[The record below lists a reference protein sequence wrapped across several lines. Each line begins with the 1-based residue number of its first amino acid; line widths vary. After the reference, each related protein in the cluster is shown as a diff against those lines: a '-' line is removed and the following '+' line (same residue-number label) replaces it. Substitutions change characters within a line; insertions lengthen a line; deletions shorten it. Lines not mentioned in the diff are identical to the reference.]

1 MITADERYYS
11 SLRRNIMAI
20 IITVSLMPLLA
31 MMAIAGYQFH
41 TAYRHKVVDH
51 LAALVERHAVHVDT
65 FLNEKLADISSLAAI
80 KPLEKLQDP
89 QEMENI
95 LAMFQEKHRGVFV
108 DLGLVDE
115 QGTQVAYA
123 GPFRLIRAQY
133 RDASWF
139 QEAMNQPFTISDV
152 FLGLRGLPHF
162 IVAVRVDKGGHRW
175 VLRSTID
182 FVAFNRLVE
191 ELRVG
196 RTGQAF
202 IINTEGQFQTQ
213 PHTRLG
219 LDPKE
224 LLRVVRGEDSKKTE
238 IYPSA
243 VEGLNI
249 TEGSGAIARE
259 PYASGAASWFEYT
272 VPESQSRFLVFYQS
286 LKGGRWYLFYVQEA
300 QDAFHDL
307 YKARALT
314 LGVLALSAL
323 GVAFTAWALS
333 QRVVQRIME
342 VDREKEMMN
351 EQVIEAGKLASIG
364 ELAAGIAHEINNP
377 VAIMVEE
384 AGWIQDLLQ
393 DMERGE
399 SLDVE
404 EVRRS
409 LAQIRTQ
416 GARCKEITHKLL
428 SFARRTDPTVQ
439 QVQINKLVQE
449 VVALV
454 EQRARYAGVN
464 IRAHLT
470 DNLPWVAMSPSEMQ
484 QVLLNLINNALDAME
499 KTGGT
504 LDITTRYDNGR
515 VIVDVADTGEG
526 IPQALLQ
533 RIFDPFFTTK
543 PVGKGTGLG
552 LSICYGIVRKL
563 GGDITVNSAVGV
575 GTTFH
580 IHLPAGDGVVER
592 PFQGMETFK
601 KEESS

>member
-20 IITVSLMPLLA
+20 IITVALMPLLA

-41 TAYRHKVVDH
+41 TAYRYKVVDH
-51 LAALVERHAVHVDT
+51 LAALVDRHTLHIDS
-65 FLNEKLADISSLAAI
+65 FLSEKLADISTLAAI

-89 QEMENI
+89 AEMEKI
-95 LAMFQEKHRGVFV
+95 LGMFQEKHRGVFV

-115 QGTQVAYA
+115 RGFQVAYA
-123 GPFRLIRAQY
+123 GPFRLTQAQY
-133 RDASWF
+133 GEASWF
-139 QEAMNQPFTISDV
+139 QESIRQPFTVSDV
-152 FLGLRGLPHF
+152 FLGLRGIPHF
-162 IVAVRVDKGGHRW
+162 IVAVRIESGGHLW

-182 FVAFNRLVE
+182 FMAFNRLVE
-191 ELRVG
+191 DLRIG
-196 RTGQAF
+196 KTGQAF
-202 IINTEGQFQTQ
+202 IVNAEGQFQTQ
-213 PHTRLG
+213 PHAQPG
-219 LDPKE
+219 VDPQE
-224 LLRVVRGEDSKKTE
+224 LLRVVRGETPKE
-238 IYPSA
+238 IHPTA
-243 VEGLNI
+243 VEGLEI
-249 TEGSGAIARE
+249 MGS
-259 PYASGAASWFEYT
+259 SGNVYKMPTSSHGASWFEYT
-272 VPESQSRFLVFYQS
+272 VPQSQRRYLVFYQI
-286 LKGGRWYLFYVQEA
+286 LKGGRWYLFYLQEVE
-300 QDAFHDL
+300 DAFHDL
-307 YKARALT
+307 YKARTLT
-314 LGVLALSAL
+314 LLVLAFSAL
-323 GVAFTAWALS
+323 GVAVTAWALS
-333 QRVVQRIME
+333 RRVVQRIIQ

-384 AGWIQDLLQ
+384 AGWIQDLLE
-393 DMERGE
+393 DLDRGQ

-409 LAQIRTQ
+409 LQQIRTQ

-439 QVQINKLVQE
+439 QVQLNKLIRE

-454 EQRARYAGVN
+454 EQRARYAGVT
-464 IRAHLT
+464 IRTHLT
-470 DNLPWVAMSPSEMQ
+470 DGLPWVAMSPSEMQ

-504 LDITTRYDNGR
+504 LDITTRFEDGR

-526 IPQALLQ
+526 IPQAILQ

-552 LSICYGIVRKL
+552 LSICYGIIRKL
-563 GGDITVNSAVGV
+563 GGDISVNSAVGV

-580 IHLPAGDGVVER
+580 IYLPPGDGVVET
-592 PFQGMETFK
+592 PPPGPETLS
-601 KEESS
+601 KEDS

>member
-41 TAYRHKVVDH
+41 TAYRNKVVDH
-51 LAALVERHAVHVDT
+51 LATLVERHTVHIDT
-65 FLNEKLADISSLAAI
+65 FLMEKLADINSLASI

-89 QEMENI
+89 AELEMI
-95 LAMFQEKHRGVFV
+95 LQTFQEKHRGVFV

-115 QGTQVAYA
+115 NGVQVAYA
-123 GPFRLIRAQY
+123 GPFRLSRAQY
-133 RDASWF
+133 GDATWF
-139 QEAMNQPFTISDV
+139 QESMRQPFTVSDV

-162 IVAVRVDKGGHRW
+162 IVAVRIEKNGHFW

-182 FVAFNRLVE
+182 FVSFNRIVE
-191 ELRVG
+191 ELHIG
-196 RTGQAF
+196 RSGQAF
-202 IINTEGQFQTQ
+202 IINAEGQFQTQ
-213 PHTRLG
+213 PHAKLG
-219 LDPKE
+219 VDPME
-224 LLRVVRGEDSKKTE
+224 LLSIVRGEKPKE
-238 IYPSA
+238 IFPVT
-243 VEGLNI
+243 VEGLD
-249 TEGSGAIARE
+249 IARDLGTSYTA
-259 PYASGAASWFEYT
+259 PVVSRGASWFEFT
-272 VPESQSRFLVFYQS
+272 VPGTQLRYLIFFQS
-286 LKGGRWYLFYVQEA
+286 LKGGRWYLFYLQESE
-300 QDAFHDL
+300 DAFHDL
-307 YKARALT
+307 YKARTLT
-314 LGVLALSAL
+314 LIVLALSAL
-323 GVAFTAWALS
+323 GVTFTAWALS
-333 QRVVQRIME
+333 RRVVQRIIQ

-384 AGWIQDLLQ
+384 AGWIQDLLE
-393 DMERGE
+393 DMEGGGP
-399 SLDVE
+399 LDVE

-409 LAQIRTQ
+409 LVQIRTQ

-439 QVQINKLVQE
+439 QVQINTLVQE

-454 EQRARYAGVN
+454 EQRARFAGVN
-464 IRAHLT
+464 IRTHLT
-470 DNLPWVAMSPSEMQ
+470 ESLPWVAMSPSEMQ

-515 VIVDVADTGEG
+515 VIVHVADTGEG
-526 IPQALLQ
+526 IPHANLQ

-552 LSICYGIVRKL
+552 LSICYGIIRKL

-580 IHLPAGDGVVER
+580 IHLPPGDGVVETV
-592 PFQGMETFK
+592 PGVSDTLK
-601 KEESS
+601 KEES